1 MSALTPR
8 PGIMKI
14 APYVPG
20 KDSIDGKETIAKLS
34 SNEGALGPSPK
45 AMAAYAKAASELHR
59 YPDGDTA
66 KLRKAL
72 GRHYG
77 LDPARIVCGAGS
89 DEILNLLVRAY
100 CGPGDEL
107 LYSQYGFLMYAI
119 NALGVGA
126 TPVAAPAKGYGSDID
141 AMLAAVTD
149 KTRIVCLANPNNPTG
164 TYVSKDDVRRLH
176 AGLPKNVLLI
186 IDAAYAEYVSRNDY
200 ESGVELVDQAEN
212 VVMTRTFSKI
222 YGLGG
227 LRLGWM
233 YGPAGIVD
241 VMSRLRQPFNE
252 ARARAGAERR
262 QLRAGRLRLEGTRR
276 RGQRMADER
285 RPDPAPRGGLRPAR
299 APAHHGGNRGRGE
312 GGAGFAGP
320 LRGGEMTEPLFD
332 KIALIG
338 IGLIGGSIALE
349 ARKRGLARSIVAA
362 TRSPETAALANRLKL
377 ADHCGTDLA
386 EACKDADLVIVC
398 TPVGACGAATK
409 AIASSLKPGC
419 IVSDVGSVKQTVIA
433 DMAPHIPKGVHFV
446 PAHPVAGT
454 ENSGPEA
461 ALLDLFQGRW
471 CILTPLPDSDE
482 AAVAR
487 LEAFWTGLGSQVE
500 RIDAKDHDRIL
511 AITSHLPHLI
521 AYTIVGTAD
530 DLGGHL
536 NSEVLKF
543 AAGGF
548 RDFTRIAAS
557 DPTMWRD
564 VFMNNREAV
573 LEVLQRFQ
581 EDLFYLQR
589 AIRWGEGDKL
599 FDLFTRTREIRR
611 ALIHLNQA

>member
-45 AMAAYAKAASELHR
+45 AMAAYAKAAAELHR

-66 KLRKAL
+66 KLRAAL

-149 KTRIVCLANPNNPTG
+149 RTRIVCLANPNNPTG
-164 TYVSKDDVRRLH
+164 TYVTKDDVRRLH
-176 AGLPKNVLLI
+176 AGLPKNVLLV

-200 ESGVELVDQAEN
+200 DSGVELVDQAEN

-241 VMSRLRQPFNE
+241 VMSRLRQPFNVNLAAQIAGVAALQDIAHTDASRTNNDIWLPWLSAE
-252 ARARAGAERR
+252 LTRLGLQPVPSVGNFLLVGFGSKERAVAANDW
-262 QLRAGRLRLEGTRR
+262 L
-276 RGQRMADER
+276 MND
-285 RPDPAPRGGLRPAR
+285 
-299 APAHHGGNRGRGE
+299 
-312 GGAGFAGP
+312 
-320 LRGGEMTEPLFD
+320 
-332 KIALIG
+332 
-338 IGLIGGSIALE
+338 GLIPRLVAGYGLPEHLRITVGTE
-349 ARKRGLARSIVAA
+349 AEVKAVQASLARFVA
-362 TRSPETAALANRLKL
+362 SK
-377 ADHCGTDLA
+377 
-386 EACKDADLVIVC
+386 
-398 TPVGACGAATK
+398 
-409 AIASSLKPGC
+409 
-419 IVSDVGSVKQTVIA
+419 
-433 DMAPHIPKGVHFV
+433 
-446 PAHPVAGT
+446 
-454 ENSGPEA
+454 
-461 ALLDLFQGRW
+461 
-471 CILTPLPDSDE
+471 
-482 AAVAR
+482 
-487 LEAFWTGLGSQVE
+487 
-500 RIDAKDHDRIL
+500 
-511 AITSHLPHLI
+511 
-521 AYTIVGTAD
+521 
-530 DLGGHL
+530 
-536 NSEVLKF
+536 
-543 AAGGF
+543 
-548 RDFTRIAAS
+548 
-557 DPTMWRD
+557 
-564 VFMNNREAV
+564 
-573 LEVLQRFQ
+573 
-581 EDLFYLQR
+581 
-589 AIRWGEGDKL
+589 
-599 FDLFTRTREIRR
+599 
-611 ALIHLNQA
+611 

>member
-66 KLRKAL
+66 RLRAAL

-149 KTRIVCLANPNNPTG
+149 RTRIVCLANPNNPTG

-241 VMSRLRQPFNE
+241 VMSRLRQPFNVNSAAQIAGIAALE
-252 ARARAGAERR
+252 DISHTDASRTNNNIWLPWLSAELTKLGLEPVPSVGNFLLVGFGSKERAVAANDW
-262 QLRAGRLRLEGTRR
+262 L
-276 RGQRMADER
+276 MND
-285 RPDPAPRGGLRPAR
+285 
-299 APAHHGGNRGRGE
+299 
-312 GGAGFAGP
+312 
-320 LRGGEMTEPLFD
+320 
-332 KIALIG
+332 
-338 IGLIGGSIALE
+338 GLIPRLVAGYGLPEHLRITVGTETEVKAVQAS
-349 ARKRGLARSIVAA
+349 LARFVAA
-362 TRSPETAALANRLKL
+362 K
-377 ADHCGTDLA
+377 
-386 EACKDADLVIVC
+386 
-398 TPVGACGAATK
+398 
-409 AIASSLKPGC
+409 
-419 IVSDVGSVKQTVIA
+419 
-433 DMAPHIPKGVHFV
+433 
-446 PAHPVAGT
+446 
-454 ENSGPEA
+454 
-461 ALLDLFQGRW
+461 
-471 CILTPLPDSDE
+471 
-482 AAVAR
+482 
-487 LEAFWTGLGSQVE
+487 
-500 RIDAKDHDRIL
+500 
-511 AITSHLPHLI
+511 
-521 AYTIVGTAD
+521 
-530 DLGGHL
+530 
-536 NSEVLKF
+536 
-543 AAGGF
+543 
-548 RDFTRIAAS
+548 
-557 DPTMWRD
+557 
-564 VFMNNREAV
+564 
-573 LEVLQRFQ
+573 
-581 EDLFYLQR
+581 
-589 AIRWGEGDKL
+589 
-599 FDLFTRTREIRR
+599 
-611 ALIHLNQA
+611 

>member
-66 KLRKAL
+66 RLRAAL

-126 TPVAAPAKGYGSDID
+126 TPVAAPARGYGSDVD
-141 AMLAAVTD
+141 AMLAAVTE

-176 AGLPKNVLLI
+176 AGLPKNVLLV

-241 VMSRLRQPFNE
+241 VMSRLRQPFNVNSAAQIAGIAALDDISHTDASRTNNDIWLPWLSAE
-252 ARARAGAERR
+252 LTKLGLEPVPSVGNFLLVGFGSKERAVAANEW
-262 QLRAGRLRLEGTRR
+262 L
-276 RGQRMADER
+276 MND
-285 RPDPAPRGGLRPAR
+285 
-299 APAHHGGNRGRGE
+299 
-312 GGAGFAGP
+312 
-320 LRGGEMTEPLFD
+320 
-332 KIALIG
+332 
-338 IGLIGGSIALE
+338 GLIPRLVAGYGLPEHLRITVGTE
-349 ARKRGLARSIVAA
+349 AEVKAVQASLARFVAA
-362 TRSPETAALANRLKL
+362 K
-377 ADHCGTDLA
+377 
-386 EACKDADLVIVC
+386 
-398 TPVGACGAATK
+398 
-409 AIASSLKPGC
+409 
-419 IVSDVGSVKQTVIA
+419 
-433 DMAPHIPKGVHFV
+433 
-446 PAHPVAGT
+446 
-454 ENSGPEA
+454 
-461 ALLDLFQGRW
+461 
-471 CILTPLPDSDE
+471 
-482 AAVAR
+482 
-487 LEAFWTGLGSQVE
+487 
-500 RIDAKDHDRIL
+500 
-511 AITSHLPHLI
+511 
-521 AYTIVGTAD
+521 
-530 DLGGHL
+530 
-536 NSEVLKF
+536 
-543 AAGGF
+543 
-548 RDFTRIAAS
+548 
-557 DPTMWRD
+557 
-564 VFMNNREAV
+564 
-573 LEVLQRFQ
+573 
-581 EDLFYLQR
+581 
-589 AIRWGEGDKL
+589 
-599 FDLFTRTREIRR
+599 
-611 ALIHLNQA
+611 

>member
-20 KDSIDGKETIAKLS
+20 KDSIDGKPTIAKLS

-66 KLRKAL
+66 KLRAAL

-126 TPVAAPAKGYGSDID
+126 TPVAAPAKGYGSDVD

-176 AGLPKNVLLI
+176 AGLPKNVLLV

-241 VMSRLRQPFNE
+241 VMSRLRQPFNVNSAAQIAGIAALE
-252 ARARAGAERR
+252 DISHTDASRTNNDIWLPWLSAELTKLGLEPVPSVGNFLLVGFGSKERAVAANEW
-262 QLRAGRLRLEGTRR
+262 L
-276 RGQRMADER
+276 MND
-285 RPDPAPRGGLRPAR
+285 
-299 APAHHGGNRGRGE
+299 
-312 GGAGFAGP
+312 
-320 LRGGEMTEPLFD
+320 
-332 KIALIG
+332 
-338 IGLIGGSIALE
+338 GLIPRLVAGYGLPEHLRITVGTE
-349 ARKRGLARSIVAA
+349 AEVKAVQASLARFVAA
-362 TRSPETAALANRLKL
+362 K
-377 ADHCGTDLA
+377 
-386 EACKDADLVIVC
+386 
-398 TPVGACGAATK
+398 
-409 AIASSLKPGC
+409 
-419 IVSDVGSVKQTVIA
+419 
-433 DMAPHIPKGVHFV
+433 
-446 PAHPVAGT
+446 
-454 ENSGPEA
+454 
-461 ALLDLFQGRW
+461 
-471 CILTPLPDSDE
+471 
-482 AAVAR
+482 
-487 LEAFWTGLGSQVE
+487 
-500 RIDAKDHDRIL
+500 
-511 AITSHLPHLI
+511 
-521 AYTIVGTAD
+521 
-530 DLGGHL
+530 
-536 NSEVLKF
+536 
-543 AAGGF
+543 
-548 RDFTRIAAS
+548 
-557 DPTMWRD
+557 
-564 VFMNNREAV
+564 
-573 LEVLQRFQ
+573 
-581 EDLFYLQR
+581 
-589 AIRWGEGDKL
+589 
-599 FDLFTRTREIRR
+599 
-611 ALIHLNQA
+611 

>member
-66 KLRKAL
+66 RLRAAL

-149 KTRIVCLANPNNPTG
+149 RTRIVCLANPNNPTG

-176 AGLPKNVLLI
+176 AGLPKNVLLV

-241 VMSRLRQPFNE
+241 VMSRLRQPFNVNSAAQIAGIAALE
-252 ARARAGAERR
+252 DISHTDASRTNNDIWLPWLSAELTKLGLEPVPSVGNFVLVGFGSKERAVAANEW
-262 QLRAGRLRLEGTRR
+262 L
-276 RGQRMADER
+276 MND
-285 RPDPAPRGGLRPAR
+285 
-299 APAHHGGNRGRGE
+299 
-312 GGAGFAGP
+312 
-320 LRGGEMTEPLFD
+320 
-332 KIALIG
+332 
-338 IGLIGGSIALE
+338 GLIPRLVAGYGLPEHLRITVGTE
-349 ARKRGLARSIVAA
+349 AEVKAAQASLARFVAA
-362 TRSPETAALANRLKL
+362 K
-377 ADHCGTDLA
+377 
-386 EACKDADLVIVC
+386 
-398 TPVGACGAATK
+398 
-409 AIASSLKPGC
+409 
-419 IVSDVGSVKQTVIA
+419 
-433 DMAPHIPKGVHFV
+433 
-446 PAHPVAGT
+446 
-454 ENSGPEA
+454 
-461 ALLDLFQGRW
+461 
-471 CILTPLPDSDE
+471 
-482 AAVAR
+482 
-487 LEAFWTGLGSQVE
+487 
-500 RIDAKDHDRIL
+500 
-511 AITSHLPHLI
+511 
-521 AYTIVGTAD
+521 
-530 DLGGHL
+530 
-536 NSEVLKF
+536 
-543 AAGGF
+543 
-548 RDFTRIAAS
+548 
-557 DPTMWRD
+557 
-564 VFMNNREAV
+564 
-573 LEVLQRFQ
+573 
-581 EDLFYLQR
+581 
-589 AIRWGEGDKL
+589 
-599 FDLFTRTREIRR
+599 
-611 ALIHLNQA
+611 

>member
-20 KDSIDGKETIAKLS
+20 KDSIDGKPTIAKLS

-59 YPDGDTA
+59 YPDGDAA
-66 KLRKAL
+66 KLRAAL

-126 TPVAAPAKGYGSDID
+126 TPVAAPAKGYGSDVD

-176 AGLPKNVLLI
+176 AGLPKNVLLV

-241 VMSRLRQPFNE
+241 VMSRLRQPFNVNSAAQIAGIAALE
-252 ARARAGAERR
+252 DISHTDASRTNNDIWLPWLSAELTKLGLEPVPSVGNFLLVGFGSKERAVAANEW
-262 QLRAGRLRLEGTRR
+262 L
-276 RGQRMADER
+276 MND
-285 RPDPAPRGGLRPAR
+285 
-299 APAHHGGNRGRGE
+299 
-312 GGAGFAGP
+312 
-320 LRGGEMTEPLFD
+320 
-332 KIALIG
+332 
-338 IGLIGGSIALE
+338 GLIPRLVAGYGLPEHLRITVGTE
-349 ARKRGLARSIVAA
+349 AEVKAVQASLARFVAA
-362 TRSPETAALANRLKL
+362 K
-377 ADHCGTDLA
+377 
-386 EACKDADLVIVC
+386 
-398 TPVGACGAATK
+398 
-409 AIASSLKPGC
+409 
-419 IVSDVGSVKQTVIA
+419 
-433 DMAPHIPKGVHFV
+433 
-446 PAHPVAGT
+446 
-454 ENSGPEA
+454 
-461 ALLDLFQGRW
+461 
-471 CILTPLPDSDE
+471 
-482 AAVAR
+482 
-487 LEAFWTGLGSQVE
+487 
-500 RIDAKDHDRIL
+500 
-511 AITSHLPHLI
+511 
-521 AYTIVGTAD
+521 
-530 DLGGHL
+530 
-536 NSEVLKF
+536 
-543 AAGGF
+543 
-548 RDFTRIAAS
+548 
-557 DPTMWRD
+557 
-564 VFMNNREAV
+564 
-573 LEVLQRFQ
+573 
-581 EDLFYLQR
+581 
-589 AIRWGEGDKL
+589 
-599 FDLFTRTREIRR
+599 
-611 ALIHLNQA
+611 